1 MRAGRPL
8 EEGARPTGSG
18 MRKNA
23 GRAGCAGVV
32 QSMSSDAA
40 GRAHISASVNANR
53 KKKVGRGCRRCILKN
68 GERRDMA
75 LSRNTNETRDGRRR
89 TAVMADVA
97 KLAGVSH
104 QTVSRV
110 INDSAHVRPDTRRR
124 VLAAM
129 RQLDYRPNPA
139 ARALVTGRSQ
149 TLGVVS
155 FDTTLYGPAS
165 TLFAIEQA
173 AHAAGYFIT
182 IVSLLALDRVSVM
195 GAIER
200 LRVQGVDGILVIS
213 PQASAAE
220 ALVNL
225 PADVP
230 LVAVEAGP
238 AGSVPVVAV
247 DQFGGAAS
255 ATRLLLD
262 LGHRTVHHVAGPRD
276 WLEARERVEGWRSTL
291 AGAGIEAPP
300 PLIGDW
306 SPRSGYALGQRLAE
320 DPNATAIFVANDQ
333 MALGLLRA
341 LHERGHRIPER
352 VSVVGFDDI
361 PEAQYFT
368 PPLTTVRQ
376 GFAEMGRSA
385 MRMLLDAM
393 QGNGQPGA
401 RLTVAPELVVRRST
415 GPPPRG

>member
-1 MRAGRPL
+1 MA
-8 EEGARPTGSG
+8 
-18 MRKNA
+18 
-23 GRAGCAGVV
+23 
-32 QSMSSDAA
+32 SSRETSD
-40 GRAHISASVNANR
+40 V
-53 KKKVGRGCRRCILKN
+53 
-68 GERRDMA
+68 
-75 LSRNTNETRDGRRR
+75 RNGRRR

-110 INDSAHVRPDTRRR
+110 INESAHVRPETRRR

-139 ARALVTGRSQ
+139 ARALVTGRSR

-182 IVSLLALDRVSVM
+182 IVSLLALDRASVL
-195 GAIER
+195 GAVER

-213 PQASAAE
+213 PQESAAE

-238 AGSVPVVAV
+238 AQAVPVVAV

-262 LGHRTVHHVAGPRD
+262 LGHRAVWHIAGPRD
-276 WLEARERVEGWRSTL
+276 WLEAQQRVAGWRSTL
-291 AGAGIEAPP
+291 EAARVEPP
-300 PLIGDW
+300 PVMTGDW
-306 SPRSGYALGQRLAE
+306 SPRSGYELGRRLAE
-320 DPNATAIFVANDQ
+320 EHGVTAVFVANDQ
-333 MALGLLRA
+333 MALGVLRA
-341 LHERGHRIPER
+341 LHERGREIPRE

-376 GFAEMGRSA
+376 DFGEMGRGA
-385 MRMLLDAM
+385 LRLLLDAM
-393 QGNGQPGA
+393 AGRGQVPGH
-401 RLTVAPELVVRRST
+401 LSVAPELVVRRST
-415 GPPPRG
+415 GPPRPGA